1 MENIGIVFLTIL
13 GVRLIMLSF
22 CGQDKCSVDSNGRV
36 KFSPKVISDFTA
48 NCNGEVILH
57 CLPEGAL
64 AVYPE
69 DVYLEMRRAES
80 KPAEKAGSSM
90 VFRGN
95 LRRFGALSSSEK
107 VSKQGR
113 ITVPAGYREMLE
125 LSPGEEIMVV
135 GVEIGVEVWNF
146 KRWQKELDRINSHAE
161 EKGKREMAA
170 DLEINAEI
178 SE

>member
-1 MENIGIVFLTIL
+1 V
-13 GVRLIMLSF
+13 LSF

-36 KFSPKVISDFTA
+36 KFSPRIVTDFID

-69 DVYLEMRRAES
+69 DIYLEMRRAES

-90 VFRGN
+90 LFRRN
-95 LRRFGALSSSEK
+95 LRRFGSLSTPEK
-107 VSKQGR
+107 VSRQGR
-113 ITVPAGYREMLE
+113 VTIPNGYRNMLG
-125 LSPGEEIMVV
+125 LDPGEEIVVV
-135 GVEIGVEVWNF
+135 GVEIGVEIWNAT
-146 KRWQKELDRINSHAE
+146 RWEEELLKINSHAE
-161 EKGKREMAA
+161 EKGEREMAA
-170 DLEINAEI
+170 DLLTDI